1 MEIQKDEPTEYHILD
16 RVVFYVSR
24 QISSKK
30 EREFV
35 KSQYNDIKQ
44 VYSIWICLNQKI
56 NALKHICFEEKDL
69 YRLFGTLFS
78 DKLDAEE
85 KIRIL
90 ETEYHIPMEEKLR
103 GGLDTMCNLSQGIKE
118 EGIRL
123 GEKRGEKRG
132 AAAMAQLFGKLM
144 EADRKEEWQRVIKDE
159 EYRNRLIG
167 EMEI

>member
-123 GEKRGEKRG
+123 GEKRGENK
-132 AAAMAQLFGKLM
+132 MIQLFS
-144 EADRKEEWQRVIKDE
+144 
-159 EYRNRLIG
+159 RLISNDRL
-167 EMEI
+167 EECYRITQDESYRRQLLKELNIR